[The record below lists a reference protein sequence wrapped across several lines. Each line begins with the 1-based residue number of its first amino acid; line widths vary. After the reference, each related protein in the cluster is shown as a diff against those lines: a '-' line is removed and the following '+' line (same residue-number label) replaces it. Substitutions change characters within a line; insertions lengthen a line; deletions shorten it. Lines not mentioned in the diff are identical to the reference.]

1 MMFGIEV
8 PQTRE
13 SCFSQS
19 EGTLGAFLQILSV
32 FSFVFTEERI
42 EFGHTAIKPRSMECC
57 SDVCPS
63 EGFSYLH
70 IQSGP

>member
-8 PQTRE
+8 RQTRE

-19 EGTLGAFLQILSV
+19 EGPLGAFL
-32 FSFVFTEERI
+32 FSCVFTEERI
-42 EFGHTAIKPRSMECC
+42 EFGHTAIKSRSVECC

-63 EGFSYLH
+63 VSFSNLH
-70 IQSGP
+70 I